1 MIRIDRV
8 LRWKPD
14 ILRVLVLGVAVD
26 SCSCIQALAC
36 PGPSYEQTIMFNHVP
51 TDVDAQV
58 VAEVTIVYIMPENL
72 LDPSNVPGTT
82 VLDARVDN
90 VIKGQIGRGM
100 LKIVAPL
107 GDCSRGYSVG
117 TRGFVAGELRSD
129 TNGNSELAAISVSVR
144 NANSKRGIAK

>member
-1 MIRIDRV
+1 MIGIDRV
-8 LRWKPD
+8 LRGKMNT
-14 ILRVLVLGVAVD
+14 LRVLGLSVAVG

-58 VAEVTIVYIMPENL
+58 IAEVTIVDIMPENL
-72 LDPSNVPGTT
+72 RDPPGTT
-82 VLDARVDN
+82 VLDARVVN
-90 VIKGQIGRGM
+90 VIKGQIGQGM

-117 TRGFVAGELRSD
+117 THGFVAGELRSD
-129 TNGNSELAAISVSVR
+129 ANGNSELAAISVSVR
-144 NANSKRGIAK
+144 NANARPH